1 MNNSQPTESSNRT
14 SRLVIAAVL
23 VLLPLVYFLPVFI
36 WNLTLVPGDGLT
48 QNFGVRILIGRM
60 LAAGQLPL
68 WNPYIFAG
76 TPLLASIYP
85 GALYPPNWVFA
96 VFSPTVA
103 MNIVVVTT
111 YHLALIGTYLYAR
124 KIGATRIG
132 ALLAGLAFT
141 FGGYLVAH
149 AGHTS
154 RIAAA
159 VWLPWILLAIEHLY
173 LQFRWRWVT
182 LGAAFIALQL
192 FAGEPQMN
200 FYTVLV
206 CAAYGAFSLAF
217 RPACETRLRFLGG
230 AVAMSVFG
238 LLFSMMQLLP
248 ERELLAMG
256 ERAGISYEYFSGY
269 SFPPLNVLTF
279 IFPFFFGG
287 GMIEPYRI
295 PYWGQSTIDEA
306 CGYVGLLT
314 LLLALA
320 ALFGSRYGTA
330 SGSDR
335 TKLIRF
341 WSAAAAISL
350 VLAFGAYLPF
360 GLNHVLHRL
369 PIYNLFRASGRHM
382 YEFTFSLAI
391 LAGLGAS
398 LLAQLDRETA
408 LRVYKKA
415 GAVFTTIVVVTLLA
429 YGFVTGHIAT
439 SAYKAPG
446 FDSLT
451 NLEVWLPLGLALLS
465 LAVFWFYV
473 RTHTNFSAGLLVA
486 LLFADLFVFTVSFNY
501 GWRDFLSNV
510 GERLNDPPAV
520 QFIKSRERDLNSFRV
535 ASYGALLDK
544 ANYDQLNFP
553 NVSIARGLQ
562 SVNGYDAL
570 RLIRHG
576 AISGEMGSD
585 GVIGDVAV
593 IGKEHQGFNLQ
604 NVKYLLIPKT
614 NTNAPDKV
622 VEFDGVR
629 FSRQEVYQNFLPGTR
644 MEVSVGG
651 VTATELAMETLMSHA
666 THVPDGT
673 TVLIIKL
680 HTKDGRVIE
689 QELQA
694 GRDTA
699 EWAYDKPEV
708 TAAIKHRRP
717 KVAEF
722 FPADGFAANRFLARL
737 PFDRADI
744 ERIELDYALPD
755 ATLLL
760 IRASL
765 FDAQTKT
772 STPLEAI
779 DFHFERWKRLA
790 AFGDVLV
797 YENLQ
802 ARPRAWF
809 VNRLAVELSKDV
821 LATIKS
827 GKFPDGSRFNPA
839 DVALLEKEDF
849 GNRPITLPEIGEA
862 TNATVN
868 VTRYEPNRIE
878 LETRNSSAGFLVLS
892 EMYYRGWEA
901 WLDGK
906 RIPVEKVNYLL
917 RGVAVPAG
925 DHRIEFVY
933 RAHSFRNGATWSL
946 AGIVLLLACV
956 VAGRFG
962 GGVSGGNLLARLSK
976 PLVARSSRVL
986 TVVLVAVLVVY
997 AIVLATRASYAVGG
1011 SDSSGYANIA
1021 RSLLQGPIAQPLTDL
1036 KRFGLGNEYAGFF
1049 TPLGYVPKMKDGGMI
1064 GTMVPIYPVGFPL
1077 HIAAA
1082 TLLVG
1087 WSYGPFLISPLFG
1100 ALSLGLFYL
1109 LARDLGLSHTF
1120 AAAGC
1125 LLLAVN
1131 PTFLYMAFQP
1141 MSDVAALCWCLT
1153 AIWAAWR
1160 ARQND
1165 RWALLAGAAFG
1176 MAFMVRPTDILL
1188 LAPLAFCLPLKP
1200 KPWLMFVLGG
1210 LPLAVVF
1217 GAYNL
1222 AAYGHALQ
1230 TGYGE
1235 FNIGN
1240 LISPTGSGDRFRF
1253 YLNWLTLTLSPLLL
1267 VGWLGVAA
1275 LLRLELRIRAMLMVW
1290 FGAFF
1295 VFFVCYDV
1303 YGAWWY
1309 TRFLLPGYPGLLLGA
1324 LLTARECLA
1333 RLAQHHRVMGWVAAT
1348 ACLLI
1353 PLGFELH
1360 HNRKFEIWQF
1370 GRNTQVQA
1378 ESCRWVDARLPAN
1391 ALIVSEEMSGALKFY
1406 TKRPIVRWDYVTAEM
1421 WPRLES
1427 QVRQAGYQF
1436 YAMLLPHELDKARQV
1451 IPGQWTELGRMQHI
1465 SLWQIQTTNN

>member
-1 MNNSQPTESSNRT
+1 MNNSQPTEPSNRT
-14 SRLVIAAVL
+14 ARLATAAVL

-48 QNFGVRILIGRM
+48 QNFGVRILIGQM

-68 WNPYIFAG
+68 WNPYIFSG

-96 VFSPTVA
+96 VFSPTTA
-103 MNIVVVTT
+103 MNIVVITT
-111 YHLALIGTYLYAR
+111 YHLALIGAYLYAR
-124 KIGATRIG
+124 RIGATRIG

-173 LQFRWRWVT
+173 LQFRWRWVA

-206 CAAYGAFSLAF
+206 CAAYGAFSLAL
-217 RPACETRLRFLGG
+217 RPMRETRLRFLAGTI
-230 AVAMSVFG
+230 AMSVFG
-238 LLFSMMQLLP
+238 VLFSLMQLLT

-269 SFPPLNVLTF
+269 SFPPLNLLTL

-287 GMIEPYRI
+287 MIPPYRI
-295 PYWGQSTIDEA
+295 PYWGQSTIDET

-335 TKLIRF
+335 TKLIWF
-341 WSAAAAISL
+341 WFGLAIISL
-350 VLAFGAYLPF
+350 LLAFGGYLPF

-369 PIYNLFRASGRHM
+369 PVYNLFRASGRHM
-382 YEFTFSLAI
+382 YEFTFSLAM

-415 GAVFTTIVVVTLLA
+415 GAVFTTLVVVTLLV
-429 YGFVTGHIAT
+429 YGLVSRYIAT
-439 SAYKAPG
+439 TAYKAPG

-451 NLEVWLPLGLALLS
+451 NLEVLLPLGLALLS

-473 RTHTNFSAGLLVA
+473 RTQNKVSAGLLVA

-535 ASYGALLDK
+535 VSYGALLDK
-544 ANYDQLNFP
+544 ANYDQLNLP

-629 FSRQEVYQNFLPGTR
+629 FNRQEVHQNFLPGTR
-644 MEVSVGG
+644 MEVSVEG
-651 VTATELAMETLMSHA
+651 VAATELAMETLMSHA

-673 TVLIIKL
+673 TVLNIKL

-689 QELQA
+689 QQLQA

-717 KVAEF
+717 KVTES

-737 PFDRADI
+737 PFDRAEI

-760 IRASL
+760 LRASL
-765 FDAQTKT
+765 FDAQTET
-772 STPLEAI
+772 SVPLETM
-779 DFHFERWKRLA
+779 DFYSERWKRLA
-790 AFGDVLV
+790 VFGDIAV

-809 VNRLAVELSKDV
+809 VNRLAVELSQDV
-821 LATIKS
+821 LATIKT
-827 GKFPDGSRFNPA
+827 GKLPDGSRFNPA

-849 GNRPITLPEIGEA
+849 GNRPVTLPEIGDA
-862 TNATVN
+862 ANATVN

-878 LETRNSSAGFLVLS
+878 LETRNPNAGFLVLS
-892 EMYYRGWEA
+892 EIYYRGWEA
-901 WLDGK
+901 WMDGK
-906 RIPVEKVNYLL
+906 RIPVERANYLF
-917 RGVAVPAG
+917 RGIAVPAG
-925 DHRIEFVY
+925 EHRIEFRF
-933 RAHSFRNGATWSL
+933 RAHSFRNGVVWSL
-946 AGIVLLLACV
+946 AGV
-956 VAGRFG
+956 
-962 GGVSGGNLLARLSK
+962 
-976 PLVARSSRVL
+976 
-986 TVVLVAVLVVY
+986 
-997 AIVLATRASYAVGG
+997 
-1011 SDSSGYANIA
+1011 
-1021 RSLLQGPIAQPLTDL
+1021 
-1036 KRFGLGNEYAGFF
+1036 
-1049 TPLGYVPKMKDGGMI
+1049 
-1064 GTMVPIYPVGFPL
+1064 
-1077 HIAAA
+1077 
-1082 TLLVG
+1082 
-1087 WSYGPFLISPLFG
+1087 
-1100 ALSLGLFYL
+1100 
-1109 LARDLGLSHTF
+1109 
-1120 AAAGC
+1120 
-1125 LLLAVN
+1125 
-1131 PTFLYMAFQP
+1131 
-1141 MSDVAALCWCLT
+1141 
-1153 AIWAAWR
+1153 
-1160 ARQND
+1160 
-1165 RWALLAGAAFG
+1165 
-1176 MAFMVRPTDILL
+1176 ILL
-1188 LAPLAFCLPLKP
+1188 C
-1200 KPWLMFVLGG
+1200 
-1210 LPLAVVF
+1210 
-1217 GAYNL
+1217 
-1222 AAYGHALQ
+1222 
-1230 TGYGE
+1230 
-1235 FNIGN
+1235 
-1240 LISPTGSGDRFRF
+1240 
-1253 YLNWLTLTLSPLLL
+1253 
-1267 VGWLGVAA
+1267 
-1275 LLRLELRIRAMLMVW
+1275 
-1290 FGAFF
+1290 
-1295 VFFVCYDV
+1295 VCA
-1303 YGAWWY
+1303 GI
-1309 TRFLLPGYPGLLLGA
+1309 TR
-1324 LLTARECLA
+1324 
-1333 RLAQHHRVMGWVAAT
+1333 
-1348 ACLLI
+1348 
-1353 PLGFELH
+1353 
-1360 HNRKFEIWQF
+1360 RKFK
-1370 GRNTQVQA
+1370 
-1378 ESCRWVDARLPAN
+1378 L
-1391 ALIVSEEMSGALKFY
+1391 
-1406 TKRPIVRWDYVTAEM
+1406 
-1421 WPRLES
+1421 
-1427 QVRQAGYQF
+1427 
-1436 YAMLLPHELDKARQV
+1436 
-1451 IPGQWTELGRMQHI
+1451 
-1465 SLWQIQTTNN
+1465 